1 MPAPDPTQG
10 VPLPTYDDAPAI
22 PDHLRALFEALMARA
37 VPRFINTAARDAAY
51 PAPADGQMCIT
62 GTAPTIRSWL
72 GQGGQWTETFPLYG
86 AWQKITPAPSW
97 EGFGGD
103 QWWVRQEGEW
113 GATNNILLR
122 RTAGQSLTMTAGQS
136 YGISSTA
143 AGGMPANV
151 LPVEGI
157 RGPYVIVKIRGNVDT
172 DGLLYW
178 NATPAQFHVIPSAT
192 VTLTGGS
199 TSQYVAIGA
208 LRWLLKV
215 PA

>member
-1 MPAPDPTQG
+1 MPTPDVQG
-10 VPLPTYDDAPAI
+10 ISMPDYNDPPATPDD
-22 PDHLRALFEALMARA
+22 LRKLLREVMKRA
-37 VPRFINTAARDAAY
+37 VPRYINAAARDAEY
-51 PAPADGQMCIT
+51 PVPEDGQMCIT

-72 GQGGQWTETFPLYG
+72 GQGGKWTETFPMYG

-122 RTAGQSLTMTAGQS
+122 RASGQSLTMTAGQI

-143 AGGMPANV
+143 AGAMPANV
-151 LPVEGI
+151 IPVEGI

-178 NATPAQFHVIPSAT
+178 DAPSAQFRVIPSAT

-199 TSQYVAIGA
+199 PSQYIAIGA

-215 PA
+215 PS